1 MDKSKELPIL
11 LKVVEEKY
19 LQSTLSGN
27 IFFGSLDLYKS
38 AENQQGDKVIGDANE
53 GKLKNEIN
61 VANIWLEIQV
71 LKSYWE
77 VDVRWMVTM
86 IWVK

>member
-1 MDKSKELPIL
+1 MDKSKELSIL

-38 AENQQGDKVIGDANE
+38 AENQQGYRRCE
-53 GKLKNEIN
+53 
-61 VANIWLEIQV
+61 
-71 LKSYWE
+71 
-77 VDVRWMVTM
+77 
-86 IWVK
+86 